1 MPDWKAFRHQFPLLD
16 RYIYLN
22 ACSLGPLPRRGRA
35 ALERY
40 ANDWDT
46 KGTPVWYSDWLPLLE
61 RLRTRVGALLNAPR
75 GSTAIAPSVS
85 VALTTLASGLPLPP
99 GRNKVLIGELDFP
112 TIGHQW
118 LSRPEFEVEFVPSAD
133 GMTIPPEAFAERIDR
148 RTALVA
154 TTHLFYTTGY
164 LQDVRAIADA
174 AHTAGALCLIDGYQT
189 CGCVP
194 IDVDA
199 MGGDAFV
206 GGCLKWLSGGPGTA
220 FLYVRPE
227 LIPDVRP
234 HGTGWFATRDPF
246 SFTLSELD
254 FADDARR
261 LETGTWAM
269 ACHYAGLA
277 GLELILEVG
286 VEHIQERRRDAYL
299 ISAVAPASFNLATAF
314 SASALLTFSSTGF
327 GAASTRSLASF
338 RPSWV
343 SSRTALITL
352 ILLSPTAARLT
363 VNSVF
368 SSSAAPSA
376 EPPAAGAAATAATGA
391 AALMPNS
398 SSIALTASTT
408 SRIVQSL
415 SASTKSFGVTF
426 VAISTYAASNFDLY
440 AFSTPMS
447 C

>member
-1 MPDWKAFRHQFPLLD
+1 MPDWKALRHQFPLLD
-16 RYIYLN
+16 RNIYLN

-40 ANDWDT
+40 AHDWDT
-46 KGTPVWYSDWLPLLE
+46 QGTPVWFSDWLPLLG
-61 RLRTRVGALLNAPR
+61 RLRAGVGGLLNAPQ

-85 VALTTLASGLPLPP
+85 VALTTLASGLPLPQ
-99 GRNKVLIGELDFP
+99 GRNKILIGELDFP

-133 GMTIPPEAFAERIDR
+133 GMTIPPEAFADRIDS

-174 AHTAGALCLIDGYQT
+174 AHAAGALCLIDGYQT

-199 MGGDAFV
+199 MDCDALV

-220 FLYVRPE
+220 FLYVRPD
-227 LIPDVRP
+227 LIPNVRP

-246 SFTLSELD
+246 SFTLEELD

-286 VEHIQERRRDAYL
+286 VEHIQERLRDLTDRILERCDAAGVKTFTPRDRNRRCGIVTLECDHPDEVEARL
-299 ISAVAPASFNLATAF
+299 HADGVIVDSRPGRVRLSPHWCVTESELERGMD
-314 SASALLTFSSTGF
+314 LVLQHL
-327 GAASTRSLASF
+327 GAATRT
-338 RPSWV
+338 R
-343 SSRTALITL
+343 
-352 ILLSPTAARLT
+352 
-363 VNSVF
+363 
-368 SSSAAPSA
+368 
-376 EPPAAGAAATAATGA
+376 
-391 AALMPNS
+391 
-398 SSIALTASTT
+398 
-408 SRIVQSL
+408 
-415 SASTKSFGVTF
+415 
-426 VAISTYAASNFDLY
+426 
-440 AFSTPMS
+440 
-447 C
+447 